1 MEDHS
6 GHNMPIT
13 CKMNMLF
20 NWQVENTCVVFRW
33 WHISSPFG
41 MFISCIAIFLIAAG
55 YEWIRAYSSLIE
67 SRWKEA
73 ELLLQRNNINER
85 GGGEEEEGLVEQ
97 QHSLVHAYEQHT
109 RLSRKREMI
118 RSSIYAFLVAISFWL
133 MLVFMTYNGYLM
145 MATVLGAGLGHFI
158 FGNDKLS
165 GDKSIQ
171 CH

>member
-1 MEDHS
+1 
-6 GHNMPIT
+6 MPMPAT

-20 NWQVENTCVVFRW
+20 NWQIENTCVVFRW
-33 WHISSPFG
+33 WHISGPFS
-41 MFISCIAIFLIAAG
+41 MFLSCVAIFLIAAG

-73 ELLLQRNNINER
+73 ELLLQRNRID
-85 GGGEEEEGLVEQ
+85 EEEDDGLEGQ
-97 QHSLVHAYEQHT
+97 QQQQQRTLVHAYEQHA
-109 RLSRKREMI
+109 RLSRKRELI
-118 RSSIYAFLVAISFWL
+118 RSSIYAFLVATSFWL

-145 MATVLGAGLGHFI
+145 IATVLGAGFGHFI
-158 FGNDKLS
+158 FGNGRLS